1 MANVLRRMPPR
12 RPENTGRKMLERS
25 LVTKAATLTLL
36 LGCAL
41 PSATAAPVSNISVEA
56 ASRTVPTTPSAVF
69 QPSRYTPAGLRI
81 SFTPLKTD
89 RSRGFLDLVLIPMEG
104 AIIGRRVDVE
114 TAQLAALL
122 RALYDQLGTQKPI
135 DLNDSQTP
143 SRQLYSLLIAP
154 LASDLQRL
162 GISTLLIATDPT
174 LQAVPFAAL
183 SDGKRFFGEAFAFSL
198 TPSIRLTPLS
208 PPENRGP
215 QRTLVAG
222 ASRFSSMA
230 PLPLVPQ
237 EVERVSQGGH
247 SERVLDGAFTSVRL
261 LEAAADPEIRRVH
274 VATHAEFQPGGP
286 EKSWIQTGTGPMSF
300 ADFSRLRQRR
310 QDSPLDLFSLSG
322 CRTALG
328 DQQSELGFSGLAL
341 QAGARSAVGT
351 LWFVDD
357 VATSAFFV
365 QFYRYL
371 DQGLPKA
378 EALQATRIAFASG
391 LVRLEGNRV
400 VGEGGELLSQLTPDQ
415 RARIRLGLRHPYF
428 WSGVSLFGAPW

>member
-1 MANVLRRMPPR
+1 
-12 RPENTGRKMLERS
+12 
-25 LVTKAATLTLL
+25 
-36 LGCAL
+36 
-41 PSATAAPVSNISVEA
+41 
-56 ASRTVPTTPSAVF
+56 
-69 QPSRYTPAGLRI
+69 
-81 SFTPLKTD
+81 
-89 RSRGFLDLVLIPMEG
+89 
-104 AIIGRRVDVE
+104 
-114 TAQLAALL
+114 
-122 RALYDQLGTQKPI
+122 
-135 DLNDSQTP
+135 
-143 SRQLYSLLIAP
+143 
-154 LASDLQRL
+154 
-162 GISTLLIATDPT
+162 
-174 LQAVPFAAL
+174 
-183 SDGKRFFGEAFAFSL
+183 
-198 TPSIRLTPLS
+198 
-208 PPENRGP
+208 
-215 QRTLVAG
+215 
-222 ASRFSSMA
+222 
-230 PLPLVPQ
+230 
-237 EVERVSQGGH
+237 
-247 SERVLDGAFTSVRL
+247 
-261 LEAAADPEIRRVH
+261 
-274 VATHAEFQPGGP
+274 
-286 EKSWIQTGTGPMSF
+286 MSF